1 MIRRPRIIGETQLA
15 NCGLCRGTH
24 DSGRVGAWTVAVPDT
39 RIKAYNGLVAEPGTP
54 IDGIQHEATAEDAA
68 KFEEYFRGK
77 LDLAVSLA
85 CHGEQERRSRHQVA
99 AEEYRRQ
106 WEQVIS
112 ELKRL
117 LPLVRKSGVPL
128 LATESPLSSCRKRR

>member
-1 MIRRPRIIGETQLA
+1 VLKTSRRHPNRL
-15 NCGLCRGTH
+15 H
-24 DSGRVGAWTVAVPDT
+24 PSV
-39 RIKAYNGLVAEPGTP
+39 KAYNGFVAEPCTL

-68 KFEEYFRGK
+68 KLEEYFRGK

-85 CHGEQERRSRHQVA
+85 CHGEKERRSGHRA
-99 AEEYRRQ
+99 SAEEYQRQ
-106 WEQVIS
+106 WDQVIG

-128 LATESPLSSCRKRR
+128 PATEKPQSLGSRRKRR